1 MNLKSGIRELIEYD
15 KNDCPKEYDSSKPL
29 LGDAGSNLIVFVR
42 VKKMYI
48 INVDKMQTVQ

>member
-15 KNDCPKEYDSSKPL
+15 KNDCPKEYDLSKPL